1 MSSQIYYPDHFN
13 IFCGIL
19 KQRYFYRTFT
29 ETRYLHM
36 KLMIASDIHGS
47 AFYCKQLM
55 DAYKQE
61 NPDKLLLLGDLL
73 YHGPRNDLP
82 KDYAPK
88 QVIKMLNAISDQLIC
103 VRGNCE
109 AEVDQMVLNF
119 PVLSESCILY
129 IDGQTIYATHGH
141 INSPANPPKLHKGD
155 VLLTGHTHI
164 PAWKE
169 YDNFLY
175 LNPGSVSI
183 PKEGSEHGY
192 MIYEDKTF
200 LWKTLKG
207 DVYHTL

>member
-1 MSSQIYYPDHFN
+1 MTSQIYYPDHFN

-88 QVIKMLNAISDQLIC
+88 QVIEMLNAISDQLIC

-164 PAWKE
+164 PAWEE

-192 MIYEDKTF
+192 MIYEDKKF

>member
-1 MSSQIYYPDHFN
+1 
-13 IFCGIL
+13 
-19 KQRYFYRTFT
+19 
-29 ETRYLHM
+29 M

-55 DAYKQE
+55 EAYKQE

-82 KDYAPK
+82 KEYAPK
-88 QVIKMLNAISDQLIC
+88 QVIEMLNAISDQLIC

-129 IDGQTIYATHGH
+129 IDGQMIYATHGH

-155 VLLTGHTHI
+155 ILLTGHTHI
-164 PAWKE
+164 PAWE
-169 YDNFLY
+169 E
-175 LNPGSVSI
+175 PVSLLLQQQ
-183 PKEGSEHGY
+183 S
-192 MIYEDKTF
+192 
-200 LWKTLKG
+200 
-207 DVYHTL
+207 

>member
-1 MSSQIYYPDHFN
+1 MIN
-13 IFCGIL
+13 
-19 KQRYFYRTFT
+19 
-29 ETRYLHM
+29 M
-36 KLMIASDIHGS
+36 KWMIASDIHGS
-47 AFYCKQLM
+47 AYYCRQLLN
-55 DAYKQE
+55 AYNREQA
-61 NPDKLLLLGDLL
+61 DRLLLLGDLL

-82 KDYAPK
+82 EEYDPI
-88 QVIKMLNAISDQLIC
+88 QVIELLNAKKQHILC
-103 VRGNCE
+103 VRGNCD

-155 VLLTGHTHI
+155 ILLTGHTHI
-164 PAWKE
+164 PAWEE

-183 PKEGSEHGY
+183 PKENSKHGY
-192 MIYEDKTF
+192 MIYEDTTF
-200 LWKTLKG
+200 LWKTLEG